1 MAAPGAGSGGDRPA
15 PLCFT
20 VAFRGKRFELAR
32 QEDETLA
39 DLAEELERLTGA
51 DKATQRIL
59 LPRRARAASTAAAG
73 LQPAAEAWRTLT
85 LSQSGI
91 EQNDTLRLMGA
102 TKEEF
107 ALLSK
112 PVEDAAD
119 RTLGFAQEAR
129 RERARQVHSS
139 VTLKQL
145 PPGPYTFAEFRVLHL
160 PGVELTPPRSKALQL
175 MHKLASDPGIVA
187 LLHKYK
193 WRIGIMTELAPVGYV
208 GVSPKCLLGFNKNRG
223 EEISLRLRTD
233 NLAGFRK
240 YISIK
245 KTLLHELAHMVHDE
259 HDVHFKAFDS
269 QLNKEVET
277 LDWTRQSSHYL
288 GGLQCRGASSTNE
301 SSSEEEDFV
310 EGDVMA
316 ATRHSSG
323 SRISG
328 SFLPSLWNPQAAAG
342 AAALRRLGHAHS
354 SSTQSLHEAQQALP
368 SGANLPDPLER
379 NAEPGEGSQM
389 QLDGGI
395 SKGVL
400 QKQDNVVVD
409 FLDKEPPSF
418 LADAAE
424 SCRAACSPALS
435 LPAEESQSAERG
447 PLLEISNQTGAGDCG
462 EVILADEGIAD
473 TEQQSLSA
481 TNSGLLDAHGDELMV
496 TRDNDDGRGL
506 GVGISGASHRAAAGK
521 SDLEIAEV
529 TDQPEVVRLQDAAA
543 SVTRRV
549 EEAMRKLR
557 CELPEQDVKETLETL
572 LTILRN
578 AMYSTK
584 DSKFRQLRKANKRF
598 HERVGRYPGALE
610 VLHAAGFADEEFK
623 TDEEVGKLLV
633 LRRDDPGL
641 LWLVSQSLMSV

>member
-1 MAAPGAGSGGDRPA
+1 MAAPSAVSGGDRPA
-15 PLCFT
+15 LLCFT
-20 VAFRGKRFELAR
+20 VAFRDKRFELAR

-59 LPRRARAASTAAAG
+59 LPRRATAASTAAAG
-73 LQPAAEAWRTLT
+73 LQPAADAWRTLT
-85 LSQSGI
+85 ISQSGI
-91 EQNDTLRLMGA
+91 RQNDTLRLMGA

-139 VTLKQL
+139 DTLRQL

-160 PGVELTPPRSKALQL
+160 PNIELVPPPSKALQL

-187 LLHKYK
+187 LLSKYK
-193 WRIGIMTELAPVGYV
+193 WRIGIMTELAPVGFV

-223 EEISLRLRTD
+223 EEISLRLLTD
-233 NLAGFRK
+233 NLDGFRK

-245 KTLLHELAHMVHDE
+245 KTLLHELAHMLHDE

-269 QLNKEVET
+269 QLNKEVEA

-288 GGLQCRGASSTNE
+288 GGSQGRGASSTEE

-323 SRISG
+323 SRIGG
-328 SFLPSLWNPQAAAG
+328 SFPPSLWNAQAAAG
-342 AAALRRLGHAHS
+342 AAALQRLGHAHS
-354 SSTQSLHEAQQALP
+354 NSTWSLHDAQQALP
-368 SGANLPDPLER
+368 SGANLPDPLES
-379 NAEPGEGSQM
+379 NAEPGEGSQV
-389 QLDGGI
+389 QHDGGI

-409 FLDKEPPSF
+409 FLDKEPPSP
-418 LADAAE
+418 LSDAAE
-424 SCRAACSPALS
+424 KCRAACSPALS
-435 LPAEESQSAERG
+435 LPAEDSQSAERG
-447 PLLEISNQTGAGDCG
+447 PPSEISNQRGAGDCA
-462 EVILADEGIAD
+462 EVLHADEGIAE

-481 TNSGLLDAHGDELMV
+481 KDSGVLDAHGDEPMAA
-496 TRDNDDGRGL
+496 REDDDGRGL
-506 GVGISGASHRAAAGK
+506 SVGISDTSHRAAAGK
-521 SDLEIAEV
+521 SDSEIAEV
-529 TDQPEVVRLQDAAA
+529 TEQPEVVRLQDAAA

-549 EEAMRKLR
+549 EEAMRNLR
-557 CELPEQDVKETLETL
+557 SELPEQDVKEILETL

-578 AMYSTK
+578 AMYSTGN
-584 DSKFRQLRKANKRF
+584 SKFRQLRKANKKF
-598 HERVGRYPGALE
+598 HERVGQYPGALE
-610 VLHAAGFADEEFK
+610 VLHAAGFADEDFRTSE
-623 TDEEVGKLLV
+623 DAGRLLV

-641 LWLVSQSLMSV
+641 LWLVSQSLTSV